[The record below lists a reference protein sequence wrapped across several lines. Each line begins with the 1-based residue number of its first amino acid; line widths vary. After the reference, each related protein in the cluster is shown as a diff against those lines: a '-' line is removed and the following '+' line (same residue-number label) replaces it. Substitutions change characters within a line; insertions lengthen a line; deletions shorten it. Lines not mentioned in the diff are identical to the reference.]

1 MNGEQPR
8 SGVQLMTDCRSKRSA
23 VRTYRSTFHV
33 ASLDG
38 AEQQKREIA
47 PGGSTYTSRR
57 HAASVI
63 DKDD

>member
-8 SGVQLMTDCRSKRSA
+8 SGVQLMTDFRSKRSA

-33 ASLDG
+33 ASLG
-38 AEQQKREIA
+38 CAEQQRRDIA
-47 PGGSTYTSRR
+47 PGGSTYISKRP
-57 HAASVI
+57 AASVI